1 MEKELTQVQINGKQI
16 TIIGTAHV
24 SRHSAEEVKEII
36 ETLQPDCVC
45 IELDDQRFQNL
56 KNPKKFS
63 DMDIIQVIKDKKVG
77 SLLVN
82 IILSS
87 FQKRAADKLNASA
100 GMEMMT
106 GIQCAEELGC
116 ELKMIDRNIQ
126 TTFTRIWRSHSFIQK
141 CKLLTN
147 LIMSIFDDEEISE
160 EDIENL
166 KQSDMLDAALKEVS
180 KEFPVV
186 ARVLV
191 HERDEVLAQ
200 NMKTAPGTN
209 VVAVVGAAHVPGI
222 LKAIHKDIDVDEL
235 CSIPEK
241 TLISKISGWIIPA
254 VIVGLIGYTLMQS
267 TQMGLQQIKSWFL
280 WNGLLSAFGTLLCA
294 SHPLTVLTALVAAPF
309 TSLNPLLA
317 AGWFAGLTEAV
328 LRKPKVS
335 DFSNLSEDVATF
347 KGFYKNRVTH
357 ILMVVIMA
365 NVFSS
370 LATIISGLDIV
381 KTFFSAL

>member
-106 GIQCAEELGC
+106 GIQCAEDLGC

-126 TTFTRIWRSHSFIQK
+126 TTFTRIWRSHSFMQK

-209 VVAVVGAAHVPGI
+209 IVAVVGAAHVPGI

-254 VIVGLIGYTLMQS
+254 LIVGLIGYTLMQS

>member
-1 MEKELTQVQINGKQI
+1 
-16 TIIGTAHV
+16 
-24 SRHSAEEVKEII
+24 
-36 ETLQPDCVC
+36 
-45 IELDDQRFQNL
+45 
-56 KNPKKFS
+56 
-63 DMDIIQVIKDKKVG
+63 MDIIQVIKDKKVG

-106 GIQCAEELGC
+106 GIQCAEDLGC
-116 ELKMIDRNIQ
+116 EMKMIDRNIQ

-209 VVAVVGAAHVPGI
+209 IVAVVGAAHVPGI

-235 CSIPEK
+235 CSIPKK
-241 TLISKISGWIIPA
+241 TLMSKISGWIIPLL
-254 VIVGLIGYTLMQS
+254 IVCLIGYTLMQS

-328 LRKPKVS
+328 LRNPKVS

>member
-63 DMDIIQVIKDKKVG
+63 DMDIVQVIKDKKVG

-106 GIQCAEELGC
+106 GIKCAEELGC

-126 TTFTRIWRSHSFIQK
+126 TTFTRIWRSHSLMQK

-147 LIMSIFDDEEISE
+147 LIMSVFDDEEISE

-166 KQSDMLDAALKEVS
+166 KQSDMLDAALKEIS

-191 HERDEVLAQ
+191 HERDEVLAP

-209 VVAVVGAAHVPGI
+209 IRAVVGAAHVPGI
-222 LKAIHKDIDVDEL
+222 LNAIHKDIDVDEL
-235 CSIPEK
+235 CSVPEK
-241 TLISKISGWIIPA
+241 TLLSKISGWIIPA
-254 VIVGLIGYTLMQS
+254 FIVGLIGYTLMQS

-280 WNGLLSAFGTLLCA
+280 WNGLLSAFGTLLCS

-365 NVFSS
+365 NIFSS
-370 LATIISGLDIV
+370 IATIISGLDIV

>member
-63 DMDIIQVIKDKKVG
+63 DMDIVQVIKDKKVG

-209 VVAVVGAAHVPGI
+209 IVAVVGAAHVPGI

-235 CSIPEK
+235 CSIPKK
-241 TLISKISGWIIPA
+241 TLVSKISGWIIPA
-254 VIVGLIGYTLMQS
+254 LIVGLIGYTLMQS

>member
-1 MEKELTQVQINGKQI
+1 MEKELTQIQINDKEI

-24 SRHSAEEVKEII
+24 SKYSAEEVREII
-36 ETLQPDCVC
+36 EQVQPDCIC

-63 DMDIIQVIKDKKVG
+63 DMDIVQVIKDKKVG

-87 FQKRAADKLNASA
+87 YQKRTADKLKATA
-100 GMEMMT
+100 GMEMME
-106 GIQCAEELGC
+106 GIKCAEELGC
-116 ELKMIDRNIQ
+116 DLRMIDRNIQ
-126 TTFTRIWRSHSFIQK
+126 TTFSRIWRSHSFIQK
-141 CKLLTN
+141 CKLVSS
-147 LIMSIFDDEEISE
+147 LILSIFDDEEITE

-186 ARVLV
+186 ARVLI

-200 NMKTAPGTN
+200 NMKTAPGN
-209 VVAVVGAAHVPGI
+209 KIVAVVGAAHVPGI
-222 LKAIHKDIDVDEL
+222 LQAIHQEIDVNEL
-235 CSIPEK
+235 CSVPEK
-241 TLISKISGWIIPA
+241 TLLSKLSGWIIP
-254 VIVGLIGYTLMQS
+254 ILIIGMIGYTMLQS
-267 TQMGLQQIKSWFL
+267 TQMGLDQIKSWFL
-280 WNGLLSAFGTLLCA
+280 WNGTLSAIGTLLCA
-294 SHPLTVLTALVAAPF
+294 SHPLTVLTALIAAPF

-317 AGWFAGLTEAV
+317 AGWFAGLAEA
-328 LRKPKVS
+328 LIRKPKVS
-335 DFSNLSEDVATF
+335 DFENLTEDVATF

-357 ILMVVIMA
+357 ILLVVIMA
-365 NVFSS
+365 NLFSTIG
-370 LATIISGLDIV
+370 TIISGLDIV